1 MAERYDALVIGGGI
15 AGLSFALKFAPFGR
29 VLVLTK
35 LARHEAATAYAQG
48 GIASVVDRDDT
59 FESHVEDTLAAG
71 AGLCRREAVELC
83 VRQGPARIRELV
95 DLGVQFSPGNGGHE
109 FDLGREGGHTR
120 RRIIHAQDLTGREVL
135 RALLHACDQKRDRI
149 QFMEQ
154 TMAIDLISSGKISA
168 AGPERIV
175 GVYALDVRRGAVR
188 TLLAPVT
195 VLASGGSGKAYLYTT
210 NPDVATGDGVA
221 MAYRAGATVANME
234 FMQFH
239 PTCLFH
245 PQAKNFLISE
255 ALRGE
260 GGVLRTRSGDAFME
274 RYHPLG
280 NLAPRDVVARAIDAE
295 MKRSGDDHVLLD
307 MRHAPRGFLLER
319 FPHIYAT
326 CRDYGIDMA
335 TVGIPVVPAAHYQCG
350 GVVTDM
356 EAQTDLPG
364 LLAVGEA
371 ASTGLHGANRLA
383 SNSLLEGLV
392 FAHQAVE
399 AARRAMGAHALP
411 EAARDWDPGMAVD
424 SDESV
429 VVSHNWD
436 EIRRVMWNYV
446 GIVRSDKRLDR
457 ARRRLLLL
465 RDEIRQYYWDT
476 KLTPDLVELRNI
488 ADVAWLTV
496 QCARGRQES
505 RGLHFTLDHSQ
516 TLPLAADSL
525 IKLGRLSAAA
535 RELSQQL

>member
-1 MAERYDALVIGGGI
+1 MPEHYDALVVGGGI
-15 AGLSFALKFAPFGR
+15 AGLSFALKFAAVGR

-35 LARHEAATAYAQG
+35 LARYEAATAYAQG
-48 GIASVVDRDDT
+48 GIASVVDEEDS
-59 FESHVEDTLAAG
+59 FESHVSDTLAAG
-71 AGLCRREAVELC
+71 AGLCNREAVELC
-83 VRQGPARIRELV
+83 VRQGPERIRELV
-95 DLGVQFSPGNGGHE
+95 ELGAQFSPGGPGHE

-135 RALLHACDQKRDRI
+135 RALLHACDARRDRI
-149 QFMEQ
+149 HFLDQ
-154 TMAIDLISSGKISA
+154 TVAIDLISSAKA
-168 AGPERIV
+168 NAPGPERIV
-175 GVYALDVRRGAVR
+175 GLYALDVRQGVVK

-210 NPDVATGDGVA
+210 NPDVSTGDGVA
-221 MAYRAGATVANME
+221 MAFRAGATIANME

-245 PQAKNFLISE
+245 PQAKNFLVSE

-260 GGVLRTRSGDAFME
+260 GGVLRTRAGEAFME
-274 RYHPLG
+274 RYHPMG

-295 MKRSGDDHVLLD
+295 MKRSGEDHVLLD
-307 MRHAPRGFLLER
+307 MRHLPRAFLLER

-326 CRDYGIDMA
+326 CRDYGVDMA
-335 TVGIPVVPAAHYQCG
+335 TQPIPVVPAAHYQCG
-350 GVVTDM
+350 GVRTDLL
-356 EAQTDLPG
+356 AQTDLPG
-364 LLAVGEA
+364 LLAVGEVA
-371 ASTGLHGANRLA
+371 CTGLHGANRLA

-399 AARRAMGAHALP
+399 GARQAVRYPLP
-411 EAARDWDPGMAVD
+411 ENVAEWDPGKAVD

-436 EIRRVMWNYV
+436 EIRRLMWNYV

-457 ARRRLLLL
+457 ARRRLALL
-465 RDEIRQYYWDT
+465 REEIRQYYWDT
-476 KLTPDLVELRNI
+476 NLTPDLIELRNI

-496 QCARGRQES
+496 QCARSRKES
-505 RGLHFTLDHSQ
+505 RGLHYTIDH
-516 TLPLAADSL
+516 PDMGARAEDSL
-525 IKLGRLSAAA
+525 IKQGRS
-535 RELSQQL
+535 

>member
-1 MAERYDALVIGGGI
+1 MLERHDALVVGGGI
-15 AGLSFALKFAPFGR
+15 AGLSFALKFAAFGKR

-48 GIASVVDRDDT
+48 GIASVVDREDS
-59 FESHVEDTLAAG
+59 FESHVDDTLVAG
-71 AGLCRREAVELC
+71 AGLCNREAVELC
-83 VRQGPARIRELV
+83 VRTGPERIRELV
-95 DLGVQFSPGNGGHE
+95 ELGVHFSPGSSGHE

-120 RRIIHAQDLTGREVL
+120 RRILHAQDLTGREIL
-135 RALLHACDQKRDRI
+135 RALLHACDEKRDRI
-149 QFMEQ
+149 QFMDQ
-154 TMAIDLISSGKISA
+154 TMAIDLISSARVSA
-168 AGPERIV
+168 KGPDRII
-175 GVYALDVRRGAVR
+175 GLYALDGRRGTVK

-195 VLASGGSGKAYLYTT
+195 VLASGGSGKVYLYTT

-221 MAYRAGATVANME
+221 MAYRAGATIANME
-234 FMQFH
+234 FVQFH

-260 GGVLRTRSGDAFME
+260 GGILRTRSGDAFME
-274 RYHPLG
+274 RYHPMG
-280 NLAPRDVVARAIDAE
+280 NLAPRDVVARAIDEE

-307 MRHAPRGFLLER
+307 MRHLPRAFLLER

-335 TVGIPVVPAAHYQCG
+335 TTEIPVVPAAHYQCG
-350 GVVTDM
+350 GVRTDLN
-356 EAQTDLPG
+356 AQTDLPG
-364 LLAVGEA
+364 LLAVGEVA
-371 ASTGLHGANRLA
+371 CTGLHGANRLA

-399 AARRAMGAHALP
+399 TALEGGSREALP
-411 EAARDWDPGMAVD
+411 ERVPEWDPGKAVD

-436 EIRRVMWNYV
+436 EVRRLMWNYV
-446 GIVRSDKRLDR
+446 GIVRSDKRLER
-457 ARRRLLLL
+457 ARRRLTLL
-465 RDEIRQYYWDT
+465 RDEIHQYYWDT
-476 KLTPDLVELRNI
+476 KPTPDLIELRNI

-496 QCARGRQES
+496 QCAAGRKES
-505 RGLHFTLDHSQ
+505 RGLHYTIDHPQ
-516 TLPLAADSL
+516 TLPRAEDSL
-525 IKLGRLSAAA
+525 IKQGRL
-535 RELSQQL
+535 

>member
-1 MAERYDALVIGGGI
+1 MAERYDALVVGGGI
-15 AGLSFALKFAPFGR
+15 AGLSFALKFSAFGK

-48 GIASVVDRDDT
+48 GIASVVDQNDS
-59 FESHVEDTLAAG
+59 FESHVQDTLAAG
-71 AGLCRREAVELC
+71 SGLCREEAVELC

-95 DLGVQFSPGNGGHE
+95 GLGVNFSPGDSGHE

-135 RALLHACDQKRDRI
+135 RGLLRACDQKRDRVH
-149 QFMEQ
+149 FMER
-154 TMAIDLISSGKISA
+154 TVAIDLISSGKVA
-168 AGPERIV
+168 APGPERVV
-175 GVYALDVRRGAVR
+175 GLYALDVRSGDVK

-221 MAYRAGATVANME
+221 MAYRAGATIANME

-239 PTCLFH
+239 PTCLFS
-245 PQAKNFLISE
+245 PLAKNFLISE

-260 GGVLRTRSGDAFME
+260 GGILRTRAGDAFME
-274 RYHPLG
+274 RYHPMG

-295 MKRSGDDHVLLD
+295 MKRSGDDHVVLD
-307 MRHAPRGFLLER
+307 MRQLPRAFLLER

-326 CRDYGIDMA
+326 CRDYGIDIA

-350 GVVTDM
+350 GVRTDLQ
-356 EAQTDLPG
+356 AQTDIPG
-364 LLAVGEA
+364 LFAVGEVA
-371 ASTGLHGANRLA
+371 CTGLHGANRLA

-392 FAHQAVE
+392 FAHQAVD
-399 AARRAMGAHALP
+399 AARQAGTGISLP
-411 EAARDWDPGMAVD
+411 SSVRDWDPGTAVD
-424 SDESV
+424 GDESV

-436 EIRRVMWNYV
+436 EIRRLMWNYV

-457 ARRRLLLL
+457 ARRRLTLL

-476 KLTPDLVELRNI
+476 KLTLDLIELRNI

-496 QCARGRQES
+496 QCARGRKES
-505 RGLHFTLDHSQ
+505 RGLHYNLDHPQ
-516 TLPLAADSL
+516 LLPSAEDSL
-525 IKLGRLSAAA
+525 IKQDRL
-535 RELSQQL
+535 

>member
-1 MAERYDALVIGGGI
+1 MQERYDAVVVGGGI
-15 AGLSFALKFAPFGR
+15 AGLSFALKFAPFGK

-48 GIASVVDRDDT
+48 GIASVADRDDS
-59 FESHVEDTLAAG
+59 FESHVEDTVAAG
-71 AGLCRREAVELC
+71 SGLCRKEAVELC

-95 DLGVQFSPGNGGHE
+95 DLGVNFSPGDLGHE

-135 RALLHACDQKRDRI
+135 RALLGACDDKHDRI
-149 QFMEQ
+149 HFMEQ
-154 TMAIDLISSGKISA
+154 TVAIDLISSAGLSA
-168 AGPERIV
+168 PGPARVI
-175 GVYALDVRRGAVR
+175 GLHALDVRRAEVK

-239 PTCLFH
+239 PTCLFS

-260 GGVLRTRSGDAFME
+260 GGILRTRSGDAFME
-274 RYHPLG
+274 RYHALG
-280 NLAPRDVVARAIDAE
+280 NLAPRDVVARAIDEE

-307 MRHAPRGFLLER
+307 MRHLPRAFLLER

-335 TVGIPVVPAAHYQCG
+335 TIGIPVVPAAHYQCG
-350 GVVTDM
+350 GVRTDLH
-356 EAQTDLPG
+356 AQTDLPG
-364 LLAVGEA
+364 LLAVGETA
-371 ASTGLHGANRLA
+371 CTGLHGANRLA

-392 FAHQAVE
+392 FAHQAVQ
-399 AARRAMGAHALP
+399 AAREAGARGSVP
-411 EAARDWDPGMAVD
+411 VTVREWDPGKAVD
-424 SDESV
+424 GDESV

-436 EIRRVMWNYV
+436 EIRRLMWNYV

-457 ARRRLLLL
+457 ARRRLTLL

-476 KLTPDLVELRNI
+476 KLTLDLIELRNI

-496 QCARGRQES
+496 QCARGRKES
-505 RGLHFTLDHSQ
+505 RGLHYTLDHPQ
-516 TLPLAADSL
+516 MLPKAEDSL
-525 IKLGRLSAAA
+525 IKQDRL
-535 RELSQQL
+535 